1 VLDEAQIMSDNNSL
15 VMFSPENLR
24 HIIDGVQVE
33 AEALRQLPAEVIL
46 GVRDCWNL
54 KDDVGFGY
62 STKRMTDEELQMAII
77 EDLLLIVDWRRD
89 GKELGG
95 DFAHL
100 TRFLDA
106 ESRDRVKKQLDSP
119 MVKSLTVIDATGNI
133 EIAPGH
139 LQDAMD
145 FSGFWIEG
153 GEFLQAGTII
163 SLAQEYR

>member
-1 VLDEAQIMSDNNSL
+1 MSDKNSL
-15 VMFSPENLR
+15 APISSEILR

-33 AEALRQLPAEVIL
+33 AEALRLLPAEVIL

-62 STKRMTDEELQMAII
+62 STKNMSDEELQMAII

-95 DFAHL
+95 GFDHL
-100 TRFLDA
+100 TRFLDEA
-106 ESRDRVKKQLDSP
+106 SRDRVRKQMDSP
-119 MVKSLTVIDATGNI
+119 MVKSLTIVTATGDI
-133 EIAPGH
+133 EIDPTY

-145 FSGFWIEG
+145 FAGFWIDG
-153 GEFLQAGTII
+153 GEILAEGTII
-163 SLAQEYR
+163 SLAPELR